1 MGRQGGGFSEN
12 SQPKLSIKLGS
23 GRGSAGD
30 TVVNKTHS
38 PRLGIIGCGGGAVN
52 RLEERRVI
60 S

>member
-38 PRLGIIGCGGGAVN
+38 PRLGIIGCGGGQ
-52 RLEERRVI
+52 LTDLKKGE
-60 S
+60 